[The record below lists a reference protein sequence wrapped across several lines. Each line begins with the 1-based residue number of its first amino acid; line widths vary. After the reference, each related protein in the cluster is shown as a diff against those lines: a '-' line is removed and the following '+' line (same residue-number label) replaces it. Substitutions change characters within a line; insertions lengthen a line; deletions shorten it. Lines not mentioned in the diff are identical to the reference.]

1 MVSCLSYCG
10 RQPQDIST
18 WVSFSVFPVSSSCSL
33 PRFPLLVMTMSLL
46 QPCEVLSHLLKYAF
60 RENFENVSNKAWL
73 AYPPREKARRRK
85 LTWRLPNT
93 SEPETYEL
101 ISRVIT
107 YWSPHMCRHCPVMWT
122 GRVVA
127 QEAWGHFLWRCCLNL
142 YNHIIQENQAL
153 SLFGCIQRIAT
164 YSRRSQRS
172 KRNML
177 NILG

>member
-1 MVSCLSYCG
+1 MAYVIFFRRNGRNLLQQSCVIYMLNGEMVSCLGYCG

-33 PRFPLLVMTMSLL
+33 PRVPLLVMTMSLL
-46 QPCEVLSHLLKYAF
+46 QPCEVLSHLLKCAF

-85 LTWRLPNT
+85 LTWRLPST

-107 YWSPHMCRHCPVMWT
+107 YWSPSMCRHCSVMWT

-127 QEAWGHFLWRCCLNL
+127 QGAWGGVPLMEVLC
-142 YNHIIQENQAL
+142 
-153 SLFGCIQRIAT
+153 
-164 YSRRSQRS
+164 
-172 KRNML
+172 
-177 NILG
+177 